1 MNSTAALQWED
12 TIPSPVLLP
21 MIQLSPAAVSEVKR
35 LRLKQVSS
43 NTGRLRLRIDKSGCS
58 GLSYQM
64 EFETDSLPE
73 DHVIHSDDLDIVV
86 DPQSLRYVEGLM
98 IDYTEDLMGGAFCF
112 QNPQAS
118 EICNCGTSFNVAEAS
133 NYVI

>member
-1 MNSTAALQWED
+1 
-12 TIPSPVLLP
+12 

-43 NTGRLRLRIDKSGCS
+43 NTGRLRLRIDESGCS

-64 EFETDSLPE
+64 EFETESSPA
-73 DHVIHSDDLDIVV
+73 DHVIQSDDLDIVV
-86 DPQSLRYVEGLM
+86 DPQSLKYIEGLI
-98 IDYTEDLMGGAFCF
+98 IDYTEDLMGGSFCF

-118 EICNCGTSFNVAEAS
+118 EVCNCGTSFKVANTS

>member
-1 MNSTAALQWED
+1 
-12 TIPSPVLLP
+12 
-21 MIQLSPAAVSEVKR
+21 MIELSPAAVSEVKR

-64 EFETDSLPE
+64 EFETESSSTDK
-73 DHVIHSDDLDIVV
+73 VIHSDDLDIVI
-86 DPQSLRYVEGLM
+86 DPQSLKYVQGLV
-98 IDYTEDLMGGAFCF
+98 IDYTEDLMGGSFCF

-118 EICNCGTSFNVAEAS
+118 EVCNCGTSFNVAEAS
-133 NYVI
+133 DYII